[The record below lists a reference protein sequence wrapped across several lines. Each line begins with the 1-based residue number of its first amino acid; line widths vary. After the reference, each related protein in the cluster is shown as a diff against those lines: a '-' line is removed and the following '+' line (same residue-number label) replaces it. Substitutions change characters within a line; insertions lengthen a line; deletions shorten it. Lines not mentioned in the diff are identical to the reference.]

1 MERVLDEWLWA
12 DLGGD
17 NGEDRRRESFR
28 FLAAVFA
35 RCDRIVIPTGTEFAD
50 KFWKLCSKA
59 APGDRR
65 RQLVKYFR
73 QCFEL
78 NSAKTEKLHL
88 RTNTPEQLQSVANV
102 KPDDRYLVL
111 TYWQSQ
117 ADWLVTTDQ
126 ALLGAP
132 RELGIRTAYRDDFL
146 REYLS
151 GA

>member
-1 MERVLDEWLWA
+1 MKLVLDEWLWA

-17 NGEDRRRESFR
+17 NGHARLQESFR
-28 FLAAVFA
+28 FLEAVCK
-35 RCDRIVIPTGTEFAD
+35 RCDRIVIPTGTEFAR
-50 KFWKLCSKA
+50 KFWDLCSKA
-59 APGDRR
+59 ASGDLRHGIVR
-65 RQLVKYFR
+65 YFR
-73 QCFEL
+73 QRFEQ
-78 NSAKTEKLHL
+78 NSSKTEKLHL

-126 ALLGAP
+126 ALLGAL
-132 RELGIRTAYRDDFL
+132 RELGIRTAYRDEFL